1 MTGTAAPPH
10 AHSWVWAVLA
20 PEHRRVCV
28 LGDPG
33 LNATLREAGLHVRED
48 LDSGAPAPDAV
59 LVGGA
64 SRTPAVLRSAARLR
78 GAEVVAVAVGGGREA
93 LPDRMPRWLRALE
106 LGLSPLHS
114 AGAIVRA
121 AWTARLL
128 AGGGREVQRI
138 ATGERARRYGLG
150 PRSWRWRHR
159 LPVGWVLAGW
169 SGPRRASV
177 AERIV
182 GEAAGRLGASLSW
195 SAAGVVETGKLMIE
209 LVDHM
214 GNRYVLRVA
223 AGAARPPLERALRSL
238 AALGGADLPVA
249 LQERIPWPLV
259 DGEVGCARYAL
270 EGKARGSHPA
280 RMTAALWR
288 DCLEFLIALRQVCP
302 DGVRDADRGATALA
316 DHVRAVA
323 GHLDGGGRAAL
334 ARVERELHDRLGP
347 VPLGWAHG
355 DFTRNNLFA
364 EAGRLRSV
372 VDWEWAAPDAL
383 PLLDLLELTVQWDP
397 RARRLPR
404 GRRLTDML
412 LPFAHA
418 GGDERVRRYCAVT
431 GTPEDPRT
439 LAGLAVAQWLTR
451 MARELAPPLDP
462 SRTSA
467 WVAENLRTPLAA
479 LDHGAW

>member
-1 MTGTAAPPH
+1 MTDTAAPPH

-20 PEHRRVCV
+20 PEHRRICV

-33 LNATLREAGLHVRED
+33 LSATLHEAGLHVSDD
-48 LDSGAPAPDAV
+48 LQSGPRPPDAV

-64 SRTPAVLRSAARLR
+64 SRTPAVIRSVARFR
-78 GAEVVAVAVGGGREA
+78 DAEVVAVAVGGGREA

-114 AGAIVRA
+114 AGAAVRA
-121 AWTARLL
+121 AGTARLL
-128 AGGGREVQRI
+128 TRGGRRVQRI

-150 PRSWRWRHR
+150 PRSWRWRYR
-159 LPVGWVLAGW
+159 LPVGWVLVGW

-182 GEAAGRLGASLSW
+182 EEAAGRLGAPLSW

-209 LVDHM
+209 LVDDA
-214 GNRYVLRVA
+214 GRAYVLRVA

-238 AALGGADLPVA
+238 AALGGADLPLA
-249 LQERIPWPLV
+249 LRERIPWPLV

-270 EGKARGSHPA
+270 EGKARGGHPA
-280 RMTAALWR
+280 QMTSTLWH
-288 DCLEFLIALRQVCP
+288 DCLEFLIDLRHVRP
-302 DGVRDADRGATALA
+302 GGVDGADRGATALA

-323 GHLDGGGRAAL
+323 GHLDSDGRAAL
-334 ARVERELHDRLGP
+334 ARVECELQDRLDQ

-355 DFTRNNLFA
+355 DFTRNNLFV

-383 PLLDLLELTVQWDP
+383 PLLDLLELTVQWDR
-397 RARRLPR
+397 RARELPR
-404 GRRLTDML
+404 GRRLTDVL
-412 LPFAHA
+412 LPLARA

-431 GTPEDPRT
+431 GTPADPRT
-439 LAGLAVAQWLTR
+439 LAGLAVAQWLMR

-467 WVAENLRTPLAA
+467 WVAENMRTPLAA
-479 LDHGAW
+479 LDRGGW

>member
-33 LNATLREAGLHVRED
+33 LSATLREAGLHVRDD

-78 GAEVVAVAVGGGREA
+78 EAEVVAVAVGGGREA
-93 LPDRMPRWLRALE
+93 LPDRIPRWLRALE

-114 AGAIVRA
+114 AGAAVRA
-121 AWTARLL
+121 ARTARLL

-159 LPVGWVLAGW
+159 LPVGWVLVGW

-177 AERIV
+177 AKRIV
-182 GEAAGRLGASLSW
+182 EEAGGRLGASLSW
-195 SAAGVVETGKLMIE
+195 STAGVVETGKLMIE
-209 LVDHM
+209 LVDDV
-214 GNRYVLRVA
+214 GRAYVLRVA

-238 AALGGADLPVA
+238 AVLAAADLPPA
-249 LQERIPWPLV
+249 FREQIPWPLV

-270 EGKARGSHPA
+270 EGKARGGHPA
-280 RMTAALWR
+280 QMTAALWH
-288 DCLEFLIALRQVCP
+288 DCLEFLIALRRVHP
-302 DGVRDADRGATALA
+302 GGVQGADHGATTLA
-316 DHVRAVA
+316 DNVRAVA
-323 GHLDGGGRAAL
+323 GHLDSGGRDAL
-334 ARVERELHDRLGP
+334 ARVERELNDRLSR

-397 RARRLPR
+397 RARGLPR

-412 LPFAHA
+412 LPFARA
-418 GGDERVRRYCAVT
+418 GGDERVRRYCADT
-431 GTPEDPRT
+431 GTPADPRT

-451 MARELAPPLDP
+451 VARELAPPLDP
-462 SRTSA
+462 SRTSV

-479 LDHGAW
+479 LDRGGW

>member
-1 MTGTAAPPH
+1 MTDTAAPPH
-10 AHSWVWAVLA
+10 AHSWVWAVLT

-33 LNATLREAGLHVRED
+33 LSATLHEAGLDVSDD
-48 LDSGAPAPDAV
+48 LDSGGPAPDAV

-64 SRTPAVLRSAARLR
+64 SRTPAVIRSVARLR
-78 GAEVVAVAVGGGREA
+78 EAEIVAVAVGGGREA

-114 AGAIVRA
+114 AGAAVRA
-121 AWTARLL
+121 ARTAGLL
-128 AGGGREVQRI
+128 GGDGREVQRI

-159 LPVGWVLAGW
+159 LPVGWVLVGW
-169 SGPRRASV
+169 SGPRRPSV
-177 AERIV
+177 AERTIA
-182 GEAAGRLGASLSW
+182 EAASRLGAPLSW

-209 LVDHM
+209 LVDDVGRAYM
-214 GNRYVLRVA
+214 LRVA
-223 AGAARPPLERALRSL
+223 AGAARPPLEQALRSL
-238 AALGGADLPVA
+238 AALGSADLPPS
-249 LQERIPWPLV
+249 LRDRIAWPLV
-259 DGEVGCARYAL
+259 DGEVGRVRYAL
-270 EGKARGSHPA
+270 EAKARGRHPA
-280 RMTAALWR
+280 RMTSTLWH
-288 DCLEFLIALRQVCP
+288 DCLEFLVALRRVSP
-302 DGVRDADRGATALA
+302 GIVHGADPGATALA

-323 GHLDGGGRAAL
+323 SNLDNGGRAAL
-334 ARVERELHDRLGP
+334 GRIERELHNRLGG
-347 VPLGWAHG
+347 VPLGWSHG
-355 DFTRNNLFA
+355 DFTRDNLFV

-372 VDWEWAAPDAL
+372 VDWEWAAPNAL
-383 PLLDLLELTVQWDP
+383 PLLDLLELTGQWDR
-397 RARRLPR
+397 RAKELPR

-412 LPFAHA
+412 LPFARA

-431 GTPEDPRT
+431 GTPADPRT

-467 WVAENLRTPLAA
+467 WVAENLQMPLAA
-479 LDHGAW
+479 LDRGAW